1 VQAIVSLLDDDG
13 LADLPATTP
22 TTDLGIDEATDSVEP
37 GASDPPADEQ
47 AELDAFVDEAIAI
60 IEKARRRD
68 FLERPDVELVDVD
81 TMTRIVLDDLP
92 FNGRSQGTISPVAGG
107 GILFDTSGR
116 SVRPD
121 SGRLELEAGSGTLW
135 YLSEPGARPE
145 PFATGFKHAYAH
157 APLGDG
163 RWLVTEIS
171 DGRLDGVVPPDEVVV
186 AVVGDDFGYPA
197 CVGDRTPVVEAGG
210 DDTRCS
216 ATPSSVALLEPGS
229 TPTGV
234 AVAPWDPTR
243 AFVAL
248 WNRGLVV
255 MVDVDAVGGAVD
267 AVLAAFDRPQH
278 LIADGDRILVTDHA
292 AGTITA
298 VTLSGPG

>member
-1 VQAIVSLLDDDG
+1 
-13 LADLPATTP
+13 
-22 TTDLGIDEATDSVEP
+22 
-37 GASDPPADEQ
+37 
-47 AELDAFVDEAIAI
+47 
-60 IEKARRRD
+60 
-68 FLERPDVELVDVD
+68 
-81 TMTRIVLDDLP
+81 
-92 FNGRSQGTISPVAGG
+92 
-107 GILFDTSGR
+107 
-116 SVRPD
+116 
-121 SGRLELEAGSGTLW
+121 
-135 YLSEPGARPE
+135 
-145 PFATGFKHAYAH
+145 
-157 APLGDG
+157 
-163 RWLVTEIS
+163 
-171 DGRLDGVVPPDEVVV
+171 VVPPDEVVV
-186 AVVGDDFGYPA
+186 AVEGDDFGYPA